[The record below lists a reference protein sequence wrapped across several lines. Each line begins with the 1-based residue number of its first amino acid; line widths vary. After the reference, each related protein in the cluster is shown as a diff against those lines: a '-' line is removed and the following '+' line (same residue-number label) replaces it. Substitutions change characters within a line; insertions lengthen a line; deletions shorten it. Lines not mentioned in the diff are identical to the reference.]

1 MRLIVRLSLAI
12 AAALALNA
20 CGARQN
26 VELASGEPLRL
37 TRIVMYQN
45 GLAHFERRGH
55 AEGRSVDLAVPATQV
70 DDVLRSLTVVDGA
83 DAAIT
88 GVRMMPATTGEDV
101 TLRIGLVGEGAR
113 DLRISY
119 VTELPGF
126 RPTYRLVVHDDAVHV
141 QGLAV
146 VDNPT
151 SESWSDVGLTLSTE
165 VPLSFR
171 FDVRTA
177 RTANRPAFGPD
188 GHLIRTEL
196 GNQLTNVFHSN
207 AAPTGA
213 GEINAAYGRAQ
224 AGQPEMS
231 NRAGRLVGEAPEG
244 DDGAPDAPSNGGASN
259 ALLAFE
265 QRPASAEGAFAEMH
279 GFHLGG
285 HESGLVPFV
294 DTRTS
299 GRMALV
305 FKPSQGGALSAEHPY
320 RAVLFRNPSDASLM
334 TGPVSI
340 FSGDRF
346 VGDGVTAT
354 VAAGAHAFVP
364 YALERSV
371 HVTQNTEQ
379 VEDEVR
385 GTQLNG
391 GVLTVELRAV
401 ARDRFDVTTTQPLAH
416 PLYVYAPLLEGFE
429 PRELPAGAIQTPQG
443 YFLPA
448 TPSERGDATVVF
460 DQVRRRS
467 VRVNLA
473 SDPDHAYVPALL
485 RLLDGRPEVARLR
498 EIANRL
504 VAIAEELDT
513 HAEDLN
519 VERAALVERRD
530 ALEALR
536 GVSGG
541 DDVRQRLSRGVAEN
555 VARVDALARRA
566 SELHAEQIGL
576 EQEWY
581 ARLRAMDDTSP

>member
-1 MRLIVRLSLAI
+1 MRVFLRLLI
-12 AAALALNA
+12 ALALVG

-26 VELASGEPLRL
+26 VELASGDPLRL

-55 AEGRSVDLAVPATQV
+55 AEGRSVDLAVPAAQV

-88 GVRMMPATTGEDV
+88 GVRMLPAAEGDDV
-101 TLRIGLVGEGAR
+101 TLRIGLVGDGAR

-151 SESWSDVGLTLSTE
+151 SETWADVGLTLSTE

-171 FDVRTA
+171 FDVRSA
-177 RTANRPAFGPD
+177 RVAHRPAFGPD
-188 GHLIRTEL
+188 GHLIPAQVA
-196 GNQLTNVFHSN
+196 QLENVVN
-207 AAPTGA
+207 TPTGQ
-213 GEINAAYGRAQ
+213 GEINWAYGRAQ

-231 NRAGRLVGEAPEG
+231 NRAGRLVGEPEAAP
-244 DDGAPDAPSNGGASN
+244 APATNGGVSN

-265 QRPASAEGAFAEMH
+265 ERPASAEGAFAEMH
-279 GFHLGG
+279 GFDLGG

-294 DTRTS
+294 DTRTN
-299 GRMALV
+299 GRMALL

-320 RAVLFRNPSDASLM
+320 RAVLFRNPTDAPLV

-340 FSGDRF
+340 FAGDRF
-346 VGDGVTAT
+346 VGDGVTGT

-364 YALERSV
+364 YALERAV
-371 HVTQNTEQ
+371 HVRQETEQ
-379 VEDEVR
+379 AEDEVR
-385 GTQLNG
+385 GTRLDG
-391 GVLTVELRAV
+391 GLLTVELRAV
-401 ARDRFDVTTTQPLAH
+401 SRHRFEVHASAALDR
-416 PLYVYAPLLEGFE
+416 PLYVYAPLVEGFE
-429 PRELPAGAIQTPQG
+429 PRELEAGAIRTAQG

-448 TPSERGDATVVF
+448 TLDASGDAVVVF
-460 DQVRRRS
+460 DQVRRRTID
-467 VRVNLA
+467 VNVA

-485 RLLDGRPEVARLR
+485 TLLDGRPEVGRLR

-504 VAIAEELDT
+504 VAIDEELDT
-513 HAEDLN
+513 LAEDLQ
-519 VERAALVERRD
+519 VERAALGERRD
-530 ALEALR
+530 ALDALR

-541 DDVRQRLSRGVAEN
+541 ADVRARLSRGVAES
-555 VARVDALARRA
+555 VARVDTLAQRA
-566 SELHAEQIGL
+566 SALHDEQIGL

-581 ARLRAMDDTSP
+581 ARLRGME

>member
-1 MRLIVRLSLAI
+1 MRPIVPFV
-12 AAALALNA
+12 ALALLA
-20 CGARQN
+20 CGGRQN
-26 VELASGEPLRL
+26 VELASGAPLRL

-55 AEGRSVDLAVPATQV
+55 AEGRAVDLAIPAAQV
-70 DDVLRSLTVVDGA
+70 DDVLRSLTVVDGTE
-83 DAAIT
+83 AAIT
-88 GVRMMPATTGEDV
+88 GVRMLPSDAGEDV
-101 TLRIGLVGEGAR
+101 TLRIGLAGDGAR

-126 RPTYRLVVHDDAVHV
+126 RPTYRLVVRDEESVHV

-151 SESWSDVGLTLSTE
+151 SETWTDVGLTLSTE

-177 RTANRPAFGPD
+177 RVANRPAFGPD
-188 GHLIRTEL
+188 GHLIRPEVSAA
-196 GNQLTNVFHSN
+196 LTNALRAN
-207 AAPTGA
+207 ATGA
-213 GEINAAYGRAQ
+213 NEINVAYGRAQ
-224 AGQPEMS
+224 AAQPEMS
-231 NRAGRLVGEAPEG
+231 NRAGRMVGDDEAP
-244 DDGAPDAPSNGGASN
+244 APAAPMTNQGASN

-265 QRPASAEGAFAEMH
+265 ERPASREGAFAEMH
-279 GFHLGG
+279 GFDLGG

-294 DTRTS
+294 DTTTR
-299 GRMALV
+299 GRMALL

-320 RAVLFRNPSDASLM
+320 RAVLFENPTAAPLV

-340 FSGDRF
+340 FAGDRF

-371 HVTQNTEQ
+371 DVRQETEQ

-385 GTQLNG
+385 GTRLDG
-391 GVLTVELRAV
+391 GVLSVELRAV
-401 ARDRFDVTTTQPLAH
+401 SRHRFDVTATQALDR
-416 PLYVYAPLLEGFE
+416 PLYVYAPRVEGFE
-429 PRELPAGAIQTPQG
+429 PRDLPTGAVRTSDG

-448 TPSERGDATVVF
+448 TLSERGEGTVTF
-460 DQVRRRS
+460 DQVRRRTM
-467 VRVNLA
+467 RVNVA
-473 SDPDHAYVPALL
+473 SDPDHPYVPALL
-485 RLLDGRPEVARLR
+485 ALLDGRPETARLR

-504 VAIAEELDT
+504 VAIEEELDT
-513 HAEDLN
+513 LAEDLN
-519 VERAALVERRD
+519 VERAALSERRE
-530 ALEALR
+530 ALDALR

-541 DDVRQRLSRGVAEN
+541 NDVRARLSRGVAES
-555 VARVDALARRA
+555 VARVDGLARRA
-566 SELHAEQIGL
+566 SELHDEQIRL

-581 ARLRAMDDTSP
+581 ARLRAME